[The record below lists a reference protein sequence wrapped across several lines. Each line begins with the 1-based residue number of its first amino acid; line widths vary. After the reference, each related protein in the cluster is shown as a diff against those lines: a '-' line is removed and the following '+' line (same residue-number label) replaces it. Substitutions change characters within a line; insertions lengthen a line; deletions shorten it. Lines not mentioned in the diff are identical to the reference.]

1 MAHRRISAS
10 DLQLGGTLP
19 WDVRDKSGKL
29 LLKSGHVVSSQ
40 LQLDRLIAEGVVFED
55 EAHARAAAAA
65 AARAAAEAVLPS
77 VVQLLATA
85 HQRLTQAI
93 MQIHSSPETF
103 SPRIEEL
110 ANLIHKACKQNR
122 DIALAWI
129 VLKSE
134 QRYSITHSLDTAI
147 ITDIVGAGLGL
158 TDDARRS
165 CVCAALTMNLSMLDL
180 QDQLQK
186 QAEDLSDVQRAK
198 VRAHPRES
206 CDMLRTVGVNDPV
219 WLDVVLHHHEQ
230 ADGSGY
236 PDGLRFESIAET
248 AKLVQ
253 LADLYCAR
261 VSPRAYRASVQ
272 SNIALRDIFLE
283 RGKAVDPQI
292 AAHFIKEIGIY
303 PPGTVVKL
311 TSGEVG
317 IVSHQAGK
325 SNTPIVHALVGPR
338 GVPLATPLRRDS
350 SQEQYAIRDVID
362 ARKLGLRVNMQ
373 VVWGKEAA

>member
-1 MAHRRISAS
+1 MAQRRISAS
-10 DLQLGGTLP
+10 DLQLGGALP
-19 WDVRDKSGKL
+19 WDVRDKTGHL
-29 LLKSGHVVSSQ
+29 LLKSGHIVSSTVQ
-40 LQLDRLIAEGVVFED
+40 LERLIAEGLVFD
-55 EAHARAAAAA
+55 EEGHARAAAAA
-65 AARAAAEAVLPS
+65 AARAAAEPILAS
-77 VVQLLATA
+77 VVEMLNNGL
-85 HQRLTQAI
+85 HRLTQAV
-93 MQIHSSPETF
+93 MQLHSAPEQF
-103 SPRIEEL
+103 APRINEV
-110 ANLIHKACKQNR
+110 AQLIHKACLQNR
-122 DIALAWI
+122 DVALAWI
-129 VLKSE
+129 VHKHE
-134 QRYSITHSLDTAI
+134 TRYSITHSLDSAI
-147 ITDIVGAGLGL
+147 VTEVVGSGLQL
-158 TDDARRS
+158 PPEVRHS
-165 CVCAALTMNLSMLDL
+165 CVSAALTMNLSMLEL

-186 QAEDLSDVQRAK
+186 QAEDLSDQQREK
-198 VRAHPRES
+198 VRSHPRES
-206 CDMLRTVGVNDPV
+206 YELLRNIGIDDQV

-236 PDGLRFESIAET
+236 PDGLKFEVISES

-272 SNIALRDIFLE
+272 SNVALRDIFLE
-283 RGKAVDPQI
+283 RGKAVDPLI

-325 SNTPIVHALVGPR
+325 SNTPVVHALVGPR

-362 ARKLGLRVNMQ
+362 ARKLGLRVNMS
-373 VVWGKEAA
+373 VIWGKEAA